1 MRLLLDEDSQG
12 KLIVRLLREGGH
24 DVETVSEAGLEARR
38 DPEVLEYARQ
48 AGRVLLTRNV
58 RDFLELHEV
67 NADHPGVL
75 VEYQDRDPANNM
87 SASDI
92 VRAIR
97 NLGQSHWSLAGQFVA
112 LSAWNFTVPA
122 THAEG

>member
-1 MRLLLDEDSQG
+1 M
-12 KLIVRLLREGGH
+12 
-24 DVETVSEAGLEARR
+24 ETVSEAGLEARL
-38 DPEVLEYARQ
+38 DSEVLEYARQ

-67 NADHPGVL
+67 NADHPGVM
-75 VEYQDRDPANNM
+75 VEYQDRDPAKNM

-97 NLGQSHWSLAGQFVA
+97 NLGQSDWSMAGQFVA
-112 LSAWNFTVPA
+112 LNAWNFTVPA
-122 THAEG
+122 THEEG